1 MESQAE
7 FGSPKLTESYAETE
21 KQADRNIHWYWKTLS
36 PG

>member
-21 KQADRNIHWYWKTLS
+21 KEADRNTHGYGETLS